1 MRWNEAEN
9 AVIARGF
16 GVFEWGISRE
26 ARSDYLIDEIEKTVL
41 FGRFSCFWRAALLR
55 V

>member
-1 MRWNEAEN
+1 M
-9 AVIARGF
+9 IARGF

-41 FGRFSCFWRAALLR
+41 LGAVFVFLESGVITRLNALNAR
-55 V
+55 